1 MGHYDRDGRDRGCV
15 YHGRDRGCGR
25 ACHDRGHLYE
35 VGHDFFHDHG
45 RDHGYVCHDFS
56 HDHGRGHDPPCRDPS
71 CRYLRDRNPRG
82 RGRDHDRLRGHLV
95 RVQHDYDYAWLMVFS
110 AI

>member
-1 MGHYDRDGRDRGCV
+1 MGHYDRD
-15 YHGRDRGCGR
+15 GRDRGCGR

-56 HDHGRGHDPPCRDPS
+56 HDHGRGRGHDPPCRDPS

-82 RGRDHDRLRGHLV
+82 RGRS
-95 RVQHDYDYAWLMVFS
+95 RVKHDYDYAWLMVFS